1 MLDLGGPALEE
12 GVLYTFLPHMQEV
25 MESISK
31 HKATMKHV
39 LEDALLVALRLE
51 GGTVLARLRRE
62 EPGASEDCQ

>member
-1 MLDLGGPALEE
+1 
-12 GVLYTFLPHMQEV
+12 MQEV